1 MERALY
7 QGKTKKLEKGSNSY
21 SILETVSFFTDQLR
35 EIQMAQNRV
44 WIQTMALEPG
54 HFTDLFVQR
63 LIAAQHRGVDV
74 RIVHDS
80 FSDYVTDNTFNHLP
94 LLNSED
100 REYKRFLLN
109 RRVELLEL
117 LKGCCQV
124 SQTNAPTG
132 ILSYTPFPGVSGR
145 DHKKISI
152 IDNIAYIGG
161 VNMTPL
167 DGKRIDFML
176 KMDNK
181 DLINILSLIFNRSF
195 LGISVSD
202 AAYTCDDNNTLLVD
216 SGKRSQS
223 IIMQYAYDAIKR
235 ERESITVI
243 SPYLPSGHLR
253 KTLNEAVERGLNVDV
268 ITSQESRSGF
278 SPKISQLVHNVGQ
291 VRPLFRI
298 IRYPGILHAKALL
311 LGNHAAIIGSHNFDG
326 NIEPNMPLDA
336 TIKKIHKQMG
346 FAIIAHPN
354 LARRSSVPLG
364 LISEIINSGDPELYI
379 DGIEIYNASEA
390 RLQRFDKSGIFF
402 GDDDINIGKFVE
414 NNKHNPK
421 IGAFLGGSDSH
432 TRQIGYGITVYGY
445 ESILDAIK
453 NRDTLVMAA
462 DTSFLED
469 LSESTRM
476 VYSIIRSHIAGKI

>member
-1 MERALY
+1 MSEIRTYRPICIPSYTQPDFRAREKYKKADLHLHTRWSDGIISPERMVDIAML
-7 QGKTKKLEKGSNSY
+7 TCMDA
-21 SILETVSFFTDQLR
+21 IAITDHD
-35 EIQMAQNRV
+35 MS
-44 WIQTMALEPG
+44 EPS
-54 HFTDLFVQR
+54 D
-63 LIAAQHRGVDV
+63 IAIDYARRNNLPIEVIRGVE
-74 RIVHDS
+74 IS
-80 FSDYVTDNTFNHLP
+80 S
-94 LLNSED
+94 
-100 REYKRFLLN
+100 
-109 RRVELLEL
+109 
-117 LKGCCQV
+117 
-124 SQTNAPTG
+124 
-132 ILSYTPFPGVSGR
+132 R
-145 DHKKISI
+145 D
-152 IDNIAYIGG
+152 
-161 VNMTPL
+161 
-167 DGKRIDFML
+167 
-176 KMDNK
+176 
-181 DLINILSLIFNRSF
+181 
-195 LGISVSD
+195 
-202 AAYTCDDNNTLLVD
+202 
-216 SGKRSQS
+216 
-223 IIMQYAYDAIKR
+223 
-235 ERESITVI
+235 
-243 SPYLPSGHLR
+243 GHVL
-253 KTLNEAVERGLNVDV
+253 
-268 ITSQESRSGF
+268 
-278 SPKISQLVHNVGQ
+278 
-291 VRPLFRI
+291 
-298 IRYPGILHAKALL
+298 AL
-311 LGNHAAIIGSHNFDG
+311 NFDG